1 MRNIVALLV
10 LWFSISASA
19 AQWYQDDVLAES
31 RPDIGS
37 SKGFGAMIIMTTNS
51 REALKNWEQP
61 TSGVHIPK
69 AETVEKGVPIEALIV
84 FSGCSPNSRGGC
96 VVEADYKIL
105 RPDGSV
111 YAEYANTEVW
121 RNKPAIP
128 EGKVGLAVDRVGL
141 IVDPEDPVG
150 EYEVHCTVR
159 DAVAKADFIISAG
172 FMVVEANNKLQPTSG
187 APAE

>member
-1 MRNIVALLV
+1 MRSLFAFLV
-10 LWFSISASA
+10 LWSAISANA
-19 AQWYQDDVLAES
+19 AQWYQDGALAES

-37 SKGFGAMIIMTTNS
+37 SNGFGAMIIMTTNS
-51 REALKNWEQP
+51 REALRNWEQP
-61 TSGVHIPK
+61 TSGVYIPK
-69 AETVEKGVPIEALIV
+69 AETVEKGVPIEALVV
-84 FSGCSPNSRGGC
+84 FSGCSPNSKGSC

-111 YAEYANTEVW
+111 YAEHENTEVW
-121 RNKPAIP
+121 RNKPPIP

-150 EYEVHCTVR
+150 EYEIHCTVK
-159 DAVAKADFIISAG
+159 DAVAKTEFIIAAG
-172 FMVVEANNKLQPTSG
+172 FMVVEANNKLQPTAN